1 MAIFIKEKPLFPI
14 GSLDGR
20 SGSNFPSRSA
30 EMVHLLKTLPPDKII
45 EETRETGDPKEFE
58 RKRSH
63 WSTTAKRAGIRIVT
77 KIMKNEV
84 GDKVLRIWRVA

>member
-1 MAIFIKEKPLFPI
+1 MTYFIKDKPLFPV

-20 SGSNFPSRSA
+20 PRSNFPSKSA
-30 EMVHLLKTLPPDKII
+30 EMVNLLKTLPSDKII
-45 EETRETGDPKEFE
+45 ELVKETDDPMEFE

-63 WSTTAKRAGIRIVT
+63 WSTTAKRAGIKIVT

-84 GDKVLRIWRVA
+84 GDKVLRIWRMS